1 MHNACKSKTLSG
13 HTGQF
18 CLSFLLAAAHLFPL
32 YLATP
37 MFAVE
42 IWHCVHC
49 IMTMWNCTYRTIMYS
64 VVIDEIVYVKIQTE
78 SHGPPK
84 IG

>member
-42 IWHCVHC
+42 I
-49 IMTMWNCTYRTIMYS
+49 
-64 VVIDEIVYVKIQTE
+64 
-78 SHGPPK
+78 
-84 IG
+84 